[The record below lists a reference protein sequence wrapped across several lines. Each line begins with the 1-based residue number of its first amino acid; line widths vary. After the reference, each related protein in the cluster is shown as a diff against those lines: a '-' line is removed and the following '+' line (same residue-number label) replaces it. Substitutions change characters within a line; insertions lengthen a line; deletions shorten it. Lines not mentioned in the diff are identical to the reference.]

1 MLPRHHTE
9 QIGDHV
15 EAHIVG
21 GTENAR
27 HSPEI
32 AGAARSVGRQR
43 TVEGQRRYPIDPI
56 LPEQPDR
63 QIAERVESRASP
75 LLPQQEEE
83 QYGRR
88 EQRMIMN
95 LMQADRE
102 KPQRE
107 CDYICP
113 PARSEEHT
121 SELQSLMRI
130 SYAVI
135 CLHK

>member
-1 MLPRHHTE
+1 MIRRPPRSTRT
-9 QIGDHV
+9 D
-15 EAHIVG
+15 
-21 GTENAR
+21 TLF
-27 HSPEI
+27 PYTTLF
-32 AGAARSVGRQR
+32 RS
-43 TVEGQRRYPIDPI
+43 
-56 LPEQPDR
+56 
-63 QIAERVESRASP
+63 ESRASP

-113 PARSEEHT
+113 PAASQDEPQPAQIDRQMRWHGIGGHAVQPYLPRPGIEQQGDAGRLAIFRPDAPRPEERRVGQGCVRKCRS
-121 SELQSLMRI
+121 
-130 SYAVI
+130 
-135 CLHK
+135 